1 MLKIKGEKSCIL
13 DQIGIHALVSVRYMD
28 MLYNWNFP
36 ARVMQQLNE
45 ILYGTNSGRAFI

>member
-36 ARVMQQLNE
+36 ARVMQ
-45 ILYGTNSGRAFI
+45 